1 MAAPLQKPEIFAALR
16 SLTGKT
22 VIRRQDL
29 VGAGGQFSPYRP
41 INEYLLMLGQQT
53 KPETASEHLFRA
65 LIEDLVGAVAF
76 PQVNIGVGYVDFIL
90 PETGSTPVLLEL
102 KPLFTR
108 YDAEELRSHK
118 LNPRTHLEQV
128 KKYLCKHEYVILTD
142 LRDAYLYSAR
152 DTFVEDTFFC
162 ELPFA
167 ELMERHA
174 QSRNLYDVLRRAEDE
189 IEKPE
194 LDRVFFGDL
203 DQWIKEFAPVNFLQP
218 ERAGELVILLINKLI
233 FAKTLEDY
241 GLIPFRFLQDRYD
254 SEKTDWEAKG
264 PSAYVRTFLRR
275 TEEWL
280 DEHYDTELFEERIW
294 EQLDKSPANLDRFS
308 RKLDL
313 LLGVAKWD
321 QVFHRGIVHYNY
333 RRINEDIFGKSY
345 EMFLAANRKDEG
357 IYYTP
362 APITTPMANSLVE
375 ALFAPLVGQIVALL
389 GPDRHDFAAADP
401 LLRQLYQIRIV
412 DMAGGSGGF
421 QIKVLRAIWKQY
433 CRISDACGWS
443 TQVRQERQELFD
455 LPPEILHAA
464 DFRQRHLLQEQ
475 QHRELVAALL
485 LRHIWCVDKDPGA
498 LEVAKTNIWKEAVKL
513 SPEDYNFRVL
523 KADAAKILPNLE
535 LNFLCADSLVD
546 VEPAK
551 QTAWLTE
558 HRRPDVARLH
568 ELHDRYMAKPSDHGP
583 LHEAL
588 KLRSELRQAM
598 TEQFKGENLPCPPL
612 LAALNFLACY
622 FAGDG
627 TPLPADA
634 QGFDGNIGNPPWG
647 NAKPVRKEFAQ
658 RNYKDVPGLG
668 KYAMDATEFEA
679 WFAKKLKEDADCRAR
694 WEQYQT
700 DFAAYKEY
708 LTRKFHHQGTGDW
721 NYFKLF
727 LENNLTLLKTGGRLV
742 ILVPSGIQTDE
753 GCGALR
759 KLLTTEHT
767 LLEITSFENRGY
779 TERSNGNERTVKIF
793 PDVDN
798 RYKFGFLKIV
808 KGVPTP
814 KAHAFDARFYLH
826 DPADASGPAIRYS
839 VELMRQFS
847 PDNLSLM
854 EFRTERDY
862 ELCAKI
868 RAEHPLL
875 GDLGYQFRRE
885 FHVTEDSHFFHKQ
898 RADSLK
904 AGNLP
909 LFEGK
914 MIYQFDNGYA
924 PGTYYVVEKEVREEL
939 LRKEIFRLG
948 QFLRESGSAVLEG
961 EPLPDS
967 KEDLESKLRQ
977 IFKAKKFKLQ
987 YEVGR
992 LAYRKIG
999 SSTNE
1004 RTLIASLIAAR
1015 VCLAESTNYLT
1026 PFTYRLGPKG
1036 NLEQEPVPADFA
1048 PTIVALFN
1056 SLVLNYYIRNKIS
1069 ANVNL
1074 FYLYELPIP
1083 KLADKLRAKLAV
1095 AAENLLASPHDTKER
1110 ARLEVQVA
1118 REVYGLDAEDW
1129 QHLTGTF
1136 TYGSGDTKAEL
1147 DEIIAR
1153 SRELW

>member
-1 MAAPLQKPEIFAALR
+1 MAAPLQKSDIFAALR
-16 SLTGKT
+16 SLTEKT
-22 VIRRQDL
+22 ALRRQDL
-29 VGAGGQFSPYRP
+29 GAASGKFSAYEP

-65 LIEDLVGAVAF
+65 LIEDTVGAVTF

-102 KPLFTR
+102 KPLFAR

-118 LNPRTHLEQV
+118 LSARAHLEQV

-167 ELMERHA
+167 ELLERHA

-194 LDRVFFGDL
+194 LDRVFFEDL
-203 DQWIKEFAPVNFLQP
+203 DQWIREFEPVRFLQP

-264 PSAYVRTFLRR
+264 PTAYVRTFLRR

-321 QVFHRGIVHYNY
+321 RVFHRGIVHYNY

-375 ALFAPLVGQIVALL
+375 ALFAPLVGQIVVLL
-389 GPDRHDFAAADP
+389 GQDRHDFAAAEP

-421 QIKVLRAIWKQY
+421 QIKVLRAIWQQY
-433 CRISDACGWS
+433 RRIVDACSWS
-443 TQVRQERQELFD
+443 RQVRQDRQELFD

-551 QTAWLTE
+551 QTAWLAE
-558 HRRPDVARLH
+558 HRRTDVTRLH
-568 ELHDRYMAKPSDHGP
+568 ELHDRYVAKPSDHAP

-588 KLRSELRQAM
+588 KLRAELRQAM
-598 TEQFKGENLPCPPL
+598 AEQFKGENLPCPPL
-612 LAALNFLACY
+612 FAALNFLSCY

-634 QGFDGNIGNPPWG
+634 QGFDGNIGNPPWESV
-647 NAKPVRKEFAQ
+647 KPFRKEFA
-658 RNYKDVPGLG
+658 RVAKYSVGAADV
-668 KYAMDATEFEA
+668 DA
-679 WFAKKLKEDADCRAR
+679 WFEKKLKADADFRAR
-694 WEQYQT
+694 WEQYQESHI
-700 DFAAYKEY
+700 AYKDY
-708 LTRKFHHQGTGDW
+708 LGRKFSYQGTGDW
-721 NYFKLF
+721 NYYKLF
-727 LENNLTLLKTGGRLV
+727 IENNLNLLKRGGRLV

-753 GCGALR
+753 GCAALR
-759 KLLTTEHT
+759 KLLVTEHT
-767 LLEITSFENRGY
+767 LLELTSFENKGY
-779 TERSNGNERTVKIF
+779 TTKVNGDEKRVKIF
-793 PDVDN
+793 PDVHPQF
-798 RYKFGFLKIV
+798 KFGFLKIV
-808 KGVPTP
+808 KGVPPPRGHT
-814 KAHAFDARFYLH
+814 FEARFYLH
-826 DPADASGPAIRYS
+826 DPGEVTGTPIRYS
-839 VELMRQFS
+839 VERMRQFS
-847 PDNLSLM
+847 PENLSLM
-854 EFRTERDY
+854 EFRSERDY

-868 RAEHPLL
+868 RADHSLL
-875 GDLGYQFRRE
+875 GQLGGEFRRE
-885 FHVTEDSHFFHKQ
+885 LHMTDDSRYFKKQMGKQLKGGELPLYEGKMVFQFDSHF
-898 RADSLK
+898 
-904 AGNLP
+904 
-909 LFEGK
+909 
-914 MIYQFDNGYA
+914 A
-924 PGTYYVVEKEVREEL
+924 PGTYYVVEKEIRDAL
-939 LRKEIFRLG
+939 LQKEIFRLA
-948 QFLRESGSAVLEG
+948 QYVREAKIKELEG
-961 EPLPDS
+961 SPLPEKKAELD
-967 KEDLESKLRQ
+967 KRLAEIFREKKL
-977 IFKAKKFKLQ
+977 KLHCQ
-987 YEVGR
+987 CPR
-992 LAYRKIG
+992 LAYRDVG

-1004 RTLIASLIAAR
+1004 RTVIASVINPDVL
-1015 VCLAESTNYLT
+1015 LGNTLNYLI
-1026 PFTYRLGPKG
+1026 PFSYCMDVKG
-1036 NLEQEPVPADFA
+1036 GLNQDFVPADETA
-1048 PTIVALFN
+1048 YLMAMMN
-1056 SLVLNYYIRNKIS
+1056 SLVLNYFARNKVS
-1069 ANVNL
+1069 AHVNIHQ
-1074 FYLYELPIP
+1074 LYELPIP
-1083 KLADKLRAKLAV
+1083 KLAGKLRTKLAA
-1095 AAENLLASPHDTKER
+1095 AAEKLLESPHDTKER
-1110 ARLEVQVA
+1110 ALLEVQVA

-1136 TYGSGDTKAEL
+1136 TYGGGDTKAEL